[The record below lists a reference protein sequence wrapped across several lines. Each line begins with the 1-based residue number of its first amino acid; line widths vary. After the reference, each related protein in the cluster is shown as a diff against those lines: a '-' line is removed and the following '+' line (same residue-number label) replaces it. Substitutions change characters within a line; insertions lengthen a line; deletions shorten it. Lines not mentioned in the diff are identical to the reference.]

1 MSLADQLKVLI
12 VDDTTTSR
20 MLVRDGLQELG
31 IKNISFASDGEQGLK
46 HVMSTQTHLVI
57 SDFNMPKLDGLGLL
71 RAIRQ
76 NGPTQKTP
84 FIMLTGK
91 GDKELVQKAVQ
102 FGINNY
108 LTKPFT
114 VPALKTA
121 LEAVVGKLK

>member
-20 MLVRDGLQELG
+20 MLIRDGLQELG
-31 IKNISFASDGEQGLK
+31 IKNISFASDGEQALK
-46 HVMSTQTHLVI
+46 HMMTQPAHIVI
-57 SDFNMPKLDGLGLL
+57 SDFNMPKLDGLQLL
-71 RAIRQ
+71 QAIRKHA
-76 NGPTQKTP
+76 PTQKTP

-91 GDKELVQKAVQ
+91 GDKDLLQRAIQ
-102 FGINNY
+102 SGLNNY

-121 LEAVVGKLK
+121 LEAVVGRLR

>member
-1 MSLADQLKVLI
+1 MSLADKLKVLI

-20 MLVRDGLQELG
+20 MLIRDGLQEIG
-31 IKNISFASDGEQGLK
+31 IKNISFASDGEQALK
-46 HVMSTQTHLVI
+46 HMMTQPAHLVI

-76 NGPTQKTP
+76 HAPTQKTP

-91 GDKELVQKAVQ
+91 GDKDLLQQAIK
-102 FGINNY
+102 FGLNNY

-114 VPALKTA
+114 VPNLKTA
-121 LEAVVGKLK
+121 LEAVVGPLK

>member
-1 MSLADQLKVLI
+1 MSLADQLKILI

-46 HVMSTQTHLVI
+46 HVMTQPTHLVI

-71 RAIRQ
+71 RAMRQ

-102 FGINNY
+102 FGMNNY